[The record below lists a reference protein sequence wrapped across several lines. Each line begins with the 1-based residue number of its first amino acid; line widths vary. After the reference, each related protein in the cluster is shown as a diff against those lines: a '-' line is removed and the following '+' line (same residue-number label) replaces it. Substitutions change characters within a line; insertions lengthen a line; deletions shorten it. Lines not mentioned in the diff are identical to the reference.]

1 MSDFPQR
8 QPYADGEAVQLIG
21 HNNKKN
27 VISGSDD
34 AEVLKGQKR
43 NDILAGS
50 GGEDW
55 LYGKQGKDILL
66 GDNVP
71 DKADFDKDGQV
82 TINSSSMNDYLFG
95 NGGEDTLI
103 DQFGSDG
110 LIGGKG
116 NDLIISMSDS
126 NIPEENQNIP
136 ANVDDGDDLDRLDFS
151 DTYVNPDNLSANDT
165 LEGEKGADTFSF
177 QLLINASKEI
187 VEKHTNDQGVTN
199 WGMNGVAGENN
210 NYHDHWVEGI
220 GHDTIIDFNAKE
232 GDSIKVFGHT
242 VQKLLL
248 ENDENSK
255 TAVIGLYSDQGN
267 DGQRGGGAHDLD
279 VLGKIEVRYKGKFDF
294 DSDVTVK
301 NEDYGAYG
309 LDSNA
314 MIEEYDI
321 PNKLD
326 LANTSDFVGT
336 NGDDEIEGN
345 LGKNKIQGLQ
355 GNDRLIG
362 QGGKD
367 KLEGSE
373 GDDHLIG
380 DDIPTEADYN
390 AKGVL
395 DLPQDVVYDD
405 KLFGDTESD
414 ILADQYG
421 NDRLTGGDGDDR
433 LISISDSSIP
443 SENTKIPAGVDDGND
458 LDKLDFSNKLIN
470 QYGTAS
476 KDILTGGSGADT
488 FEWNLL
494 INASKEIVQ
503 KHTNDDEV
511 INWGM
516 NGVAG
521 ENNNYHDH
529 WVDGIGWDLIT
540 DFSGQGG
547 QNDQIIVRGHTVKVK
562 LLSKKRKNA
571 KLGIYSDQGNDG
583 ERGNGAHDFDVLGT
597 IVVKHDGNFN
607 FDNDVQVVGVD
618 YGAYGNGAELDEVFG
633 F

>member
-1 MSDFPQR
+1 MDNFPQIE
-8 QPYADGEAVQLIG
+8 PPAEGEAVQLIG
-21 HNNKKN
+21 DNKKESFIN
-27 VISGSDD
+27 GSDD
-34 AEVLKGQKR
+34 AEVLKGKKR
-43 NDILAGS
+43 DDILAGS

-55 LYGKQGKDILL
+55 LYGKQGQDILL

-71 DKADFDKDGQV
+71 DETDFDADGKV
-82 TINSSSMNDYLFG
+82 TVNHTSMNDYLFG
-95 NGGEDTLI
+95 NSGEDTLI

-110 LIGGKG
+110 LIGAQG

-126 NIPEENQNIP
+126 NIPQENQTIP
-136 ANVDDGDDLDRLDFS
+136 ANVDDGDDLARLNFS
-151 DTYVNPDNLSANDT
+151 DTYINPDNLSANDT
-165 LEGEKGADTFSF
+165 LKGGKGADTFSF

-199 WGMNGVAGENN
+199 WGMNGVAGEND

-220 GHDTIIDFNAKE
+220 GHDKIIDFNAKE

-242 VQKLLL
+242 VQKRLL
-248 ENDENSK
+248 ENDEQSK
-255 TAVIGLYSDQGN
+255 IAVIGLYSDQGN

-279 VLGKIEVRYKGKFDF
+279 VLGKIEVHYKGKFDF
-294 DSDVTVK
+294 DSDVTVE

-326 LANTSDFVGT
+326 EANTSDFVGT

-355 GNDRLIG
+355 GDDHLIG
-362 QGGKD
+362 QAGKD

-380 DDIPTEADYN
+380 DYIPTEADYD
-390 AKGVL
+390 AEGVL
-395 DLPQDVVYDD
+395 DLPEDVVYDD

-414 ILADQYG
+414 TLADQYG
-421 NDRLTGGDGDDR
+421 DDKLTGGDGNDR

-443 SENTKIPAGVDDGND
+443 RENANIPAGVDDGDD
-458 LDKLDFSNKLIN
+458 LKKLDFSNELIN
-470 QYGTAS
+470 PYNTAS

-494 INASKEIVQ
+494 INASKDIVD
-503 KHTNDDEV
+503 KHTDDDEI

-521 ENNNYHDH
+521 ENDNYHDH
-529 WVDGIGWDLIT
+529 WVDGIGKDLIM

-547 QNDQIIVRGHTVKVK
+547 EDDEIIVRGHTVKVK
-562 LLSKKRKNA
+562 LLSETSDQA

-583 ERGNGAHDFDVLGT
+583 ERGNGAHDFDVLGK

-607 FDNDVQVVGVD
+607 FDNDVKVVGVD
-618 YGAYGNGAELDEVFG
+618 YGAYGDGAELAQVFG